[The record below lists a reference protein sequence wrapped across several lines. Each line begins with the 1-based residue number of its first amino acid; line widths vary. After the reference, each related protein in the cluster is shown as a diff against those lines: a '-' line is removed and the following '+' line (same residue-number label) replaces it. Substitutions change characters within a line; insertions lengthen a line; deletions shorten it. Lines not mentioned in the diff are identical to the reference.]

1 MVQAR
6 PRTLEMEGKL
16 SLGRKKRDEIFSQM
30 GREGFVNQVLPGDC
44 VMNPGF
50 DHKEVT
56 RA

>member
-44 VMNPGF
+44 VMNWSR
-50 DHKEVT
+50 V
-56 RA
+56 